1 MARCD
6 DKDTYLYKVSAV
18 IISSSVM
25 SITADFE
32 TGAPADARNRVEFPR
47 IDKLLSY
54 VILACGIWTV
64 GIGATQ
70 IVTSHSLVPFWDEW
84 TEIDA
89 IATAPH
95 HQLPLSWLWSQHNEH
110 RIVFYRLLLLADIHV
125 FHGKH
130 WISFWSMLA
139 VQLLSL
145 ASLAWM
151 LHFCGVRG
159 TLWRSI
165 VGLGGFA
172 LFCPA
177 QWENFRWAFQISFL
191 LPGFLLLL
199 ALSAVLKYQR
209 SVQQLRPQWGYL
221 ALSIL
226 AAAAATYSNA
236 NGILLWPLLLLLA
249 IALVPRVEVI
259 ACYAGFGVMF
269 IGLYFYHYASPP
281 GPSSP
286 LHSLRHPLWICEYIA
301 EYLGITHILWGVRIR
316 NSFAISSGLFGLLVA
331 LAVVVMVL
339 WRQNREPLQFALLGV
354 TFFATATAFLTALGR
369 LNLGLEQAF
378 SSRYQTFN
386 LLFWFSTVSLLLL
399 LVDRTN
405 PLLRTLLLAAM
416 GAAMLLAFAT
426 FPLALETSRTRTQRA
441 EAAATAL
448 LSGVPDKDAMGVLYD
463 EPIVVWRDADYF
475 RQQHLFMFSDVK
487 NDQLGQLLSS
497 TYQSSPPLRCEG
509 RVTTVQQ
516 LPPEELLGG
525 SAAGAFGISGFAT
538 DRFSQA
544 PVRRL
549 VFVSD
554 NKIVGYGASIGGFS
568 AEKKNILFVLSGSSG
583 VQQSE
588 IVPKK
593 DSDKWLGFSRQ
604 PRNAASIDVYALD
617 SSVDTACRL
626 ATVEVP
632 ER

>member
-1 MARCD
+1 
-6 DKDTYLYKVSAV
+6 
-18 IISSSVM
+18 M
-25 SITADFE
+25 SITADLE
-32 TGAPADARNRVEFPR
+32 TGAPIEARNSLEFPR

-70 IVTSHSLVPFWDEW
+70 IVTAHSLVPFWDEW
-84 TEIDA
+84 TEIDT
-89 IATAPH
+89 IATAPL

-110 RIVFYRLLLLADIHV
+110 RIVFYRLLLLADIHI

-130 WISFWSMLA
+130 WISFWCILA
-139 VQLLSL
+139 VQILFLVCL
-145 ASLAWM
+145 GWT

-159 TLWRSI
+159 TLWRAI

-199 ALSAVLKYQR
+199 ALSAILKYQR
-209 SVQQLRPQWGYL
+209 SAQQLRPQWVYL

-236 NGILLWPLLLLLA
+236 NGMLVWPLLLLVA

-259 ACYAGFGVMF
+259 ACYAGFGVVF
-269 IGLYFYHYASPP
+269 IGLYLYHYASPT
-281 GPSSP
+281 GSSSP
-286 LHSLRHPLWICEYIA
+286 LDSLRHPLWILGYIA
-301 EYLGITHILWGVRIR
+301 EYLGVTHILWGVRIH
-316 NSFAISSGLFGLLVA
+316 NLFGISSGLFGLLMA

-339 WRQNREPLQFALLGV
+339 WRQKREPLQFALLAFM
-354 TFFATATAFLTALGR
+354 FFAIATAFLTALGR

-386 LLFWFSTVSLLLL
+386 LLFWFSTLSLVLL

-405 PLLRTLLLAAM
+405 PFLRTLLLAVV
-416 GAAMLLAFAT
+416 GAAMLLAIAA
-426 FPLALETSRTRTQRA
+426 FPLALGTSRTRTQRA
-441 EAAATAL
+441 EAAASAL

-463 EPIVVWRDADYF
+463 DPNVVWRDADYF

-487 NDQLGQLLSS
+487 NDRLGQSLSS
-497 TYQSSPPLRCEG
+497 SYQSSSSPRCEG
-509 RVTTVQQ
+509 QVTTVQQ
-516 LPPEELLGG
+516 LPPGELLGG
-525 SAAGAFGISGFAT
+525 GDAGAFGISGLAA
-538 DRFSQA
+538 DRFSRA
-544 PVRRL
+544 PARRL
-549 VFVSD
+549 IFVSD

-568 AEKKNILFVLSGSSG
+568 AATDILFVLSGSSG

-588 IVPKK
+588 IVSKK
-593 DSDKWLGFSRQ
+593 DSSKWLGFGRQ
-604 PRNAASIDVYALD
+604 LHNAASIDVYALD
-617 SSVDTACRL
+617 TSMDTVCRL
-626 ATVEVP
+626 ATVEAP
-632 ER
+632 KR

>member
-1 MARCD
+1 
-6 DKDTYLYKVSAV
+6 
-18 IISSSVM
+18 M

-32 TGAPADARNRVEFPR
+32 TGAPADARSRVEFPR

-54 VILACGIWTV
+54 VILACGICTL

-70 IVTSHSLVPFWDEW
+70 IVASHSLVPFWDEW

-145 ASLAWM
+145 ACLAWM

-159 TLWRSI
+159 TLWRAI

-209 SVQQLRPQWGYL
+209 SVQQLRPQCVYL

-226 AAAAATYSNA
+226 TAAAATYSNA
-236 NGILLWPLLLLLA
+236 NGILLWPLLLLVA
-249 IALVPRVEVI
+249 IAVVPRVEVI
-259 ACYAGFGVMF
+259 ACYGGFGVLF
-269 IGLYFYHYASPP
+269 IALYLYHYVSPP
-281 GPSSP
+281 GPSP
-286 LHSLRHPLWICEYIA
+286 LDSLRHPLLICEYVA
-301 EYLGITHILWGVRIR
+301 EYLGVTHILWGVRIP
-316 NSFAISSGLFGLLVA
+316 NAFAISSGLFGLLVA
-331 LAVVVMVL
+331 LAVVVTVL
-339 WRQNREPLQFALLGV
+339 WRRKREPLQFALLSF
-354 TFFATATAFLTALGR
+354 TFFATATAFLTAIGR

-405 PLLRTLLLAAM
+405 PILRTLLLAAM
-416 GAAMLLAFAT
+416 CAALLVGFAA

-448 LSGVPDKDAMGVLYD
+448 LAGVPDKDAMEVLYD
-463 EPIVVWRDADYF
+463 EPMVVWRDANYF

-497 TYQSSPPLRCEG
+497 PYQSSPPLGCEG
-509 RVTTVQQ
+509 QVTTVQR
-516 LPPEELLGG
+516 LPPGELLGG
-525 SAAGAFGISGFAT
+525 ADAGAFGISGFAK

-554 NKIVGYGASIGGFS
+554 NKIVGYGALIGGFS
-568 AEKKNILFVLSGSSG
+568 AAKKNILFVLSGSSG
-583 VQQSE
+583 IQQSE

-593 DSDKWLGFSRQ
+593 DSYKWLGFGRL
-604 PRNAASIDVYALD
+604 PRNAAPIDVYALD
-617 SSVDTACRL
+617 SSADTVCRL
-626 ATVEVP
+626 ATVEAP
-632 ER
+632 G

>member
-1 MARCD
+1 MPTMSTAAGFEARPPSD
-6 DKDTYLYKVSAV
+6 RAKKLD
-18 IISSSVM
+18 
-25 SITADFE
+25 
-32 TGAPADARNRVEFPR
+32 FPR

-64 GIGATQ
+64 GIGAKL

-130 WISFWSMLA
+130 WISFWCILA
-139 VQLLSL
+139 VQIQFLVC
-145 ASLAWM
+145 LAWM

-159 TLWRSI
+159 TLWRAI

-191 LPGFLLLL
+191 LPGFFLLL

-209 SVQQLRPQWGYL
+209 SVQQLRPQRVYL

-236 NGILLWPLLLLLA
+236 NGILVWPLLLLVA
-249 IALVPRVEVI
+249 IALLPRVEVI
-259 ACYAGFGVMF
+259 ACYAGFGVVF
-269 IGLYFYHYASPP
+269 IALYLYHYVKPP
-281 GPSSP
+281 GPSAP
-286 LHSLRHPLWICEYIA
+286 LSALRHPLWIWEYMA
-301 EYLGITHILWGVRIR
+301 EYFGITHILWGVRIP

-339 WRQNREPLQFALLGV
+339 RRQKREPLEFALLGF
-354 TFFATATAFLTALGR
+354 TFFAIATAFLTALGR
-369 LNLGLEQAF
+369 LDLGLEQSF

-405 PLLRTLLLAAM
+405 AFLRTLLLAATS
-416 GAAMLLAFAT
+416 GAILLAFAT
-426 FPLALETSRTRTQRA
+426 FPLALATSRTRTERA
-441 EAAATAL
+441 ETAATAL
-448 LSGVPDKDAMGVLYD
+448 LSGVPDKDAMQVLYD
-463 EPIVVWRDADYF
+463 EPNVVWRDAGYF
-475 RQQHLFMFSDVK
+475 RQQLLFIFSDVK
-487 NDQLGQLLSS
+487 NNRLGQLLSS

-509 RVTTVQQ
+509 QVTTVQQ
-516 LPPEELLGG
+516 LPPGELLGG
-525 SAAGAFGISGFAT
+525 DDAGAFGISGVAT
-538 DRFSQA
+538 DRFAQA

-554 NKIVGYGASIGGFS
+554 NKIVGYGASIGGVS
-568 AEKKNILFVLSGSSG
+568 PAKNILFVLSGSSG
-583 VQQSE
+583 VQQNE
-588 IVPKK
+588 IAAKK
-593 DSDKWLGFSRQ
+593 DSGKWLGFGRQ
-604 PRNAASIDVYALD
+604 PPNAASIDVYALD
-617 SSVDTACRL
+617 SSADNACHL
-626 ATVEVP
+626 ATVELP
-632 ER
+632 QR

>member
-1 MARCD
+1 
-6 DKDTYLYKVSAV
+6 
-18 IISSSVM
+18 M

-54 VILACGIWTV
+54 VILACGICTV

-70 IVTSHSLVPFWDEW
+70 ILTSHSLVPFWDEW

-145 ASLAWM
+145 ACLAWM

-159 TLWRSI
+159 TLWRAI
-165 VGLGGFA
+165 VGLGAFA

-209 SVQQLRPQWGYL
+209 SVQQLRPQWVYL

-236 NGILLWPLLLLLA
+236 NGILLWPLLLLVA

-269 IGLYFYHYASPP
+269 IGLYFYHYVSPP

-286 LHSLRHPLWICEYIA
+286 LDSLRHPLWICEYIA
-301 EYLGITHILWGVRIR
+301 EYLGITHILWGVRIP
-316 NSFAISSGLFGLLVA
+316 NAFAISSGLFGLLVA

-339 WRQNREPLQFALLGV
+339 WRQKREPLQVALLGF
-354 TFFATATAFLTALGR
+354 TFFATATASLTALGR

-399 LVDRTN
+399 RVDRTN
-405 PLLRTLLLAAM
+405 PFLRTLLLSAM
-416 GAAMLLAFAT
+416 GAAMLVAFAT

-448 LSGVPDKDAMGVLYD
+448 LSGVPDKDAMEVLYD
-463 EPIVVWRDADYF
+463 QPIVVWRDADYF
-475 RQQHLFMFSDVK
+475 REQHLFMFSDVR
-487 NDQLGQLLSS
+487 NDQLGQSLSS
-497 TYQSSPPLRCEG
+497 TYQSSPSLRCEG
-509 RVTTVQQ
+509 QVTTVQR
-516 LPPEELLGG
+516 LPPGELLGG
-525 SAAGAFGISGFAT
+525 GDADAFGISGLAK

-554 NKIVGYGASIGGFS
+554 NRIVGYGASIGGFS
-568 AEKKNILFVLSGSSG
+568 AAKKNILFVLSGSSG

-588 IVPKK
+588 IVAKK
-593 DSDKWLGFSRQ
+593 DSYKWLGFSRL

-617 SSVDTACRL
+617 SSADRACRL